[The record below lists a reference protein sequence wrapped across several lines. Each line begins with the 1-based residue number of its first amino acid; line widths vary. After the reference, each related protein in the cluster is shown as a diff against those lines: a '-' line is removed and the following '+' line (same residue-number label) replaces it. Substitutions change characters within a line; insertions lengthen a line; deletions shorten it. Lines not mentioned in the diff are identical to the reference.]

1 MSKILSLASLLTAG
15 LLLAGC
21 AGFGGGAATPTP
33 APIVEEEPLQIV
45 ADAKVLP
52 ARSADLRFSSSG
64 AIAAILVAEGDQVA
78 EGAPLARLDTR
89 ELELAVAEARAGLAE
104 ATARYEQVSAGAT
117 PEEIAAAEAAVAQA
131 QAGVRTASGSVT
143 AQDLAAARAEV
154 QRARETL
161 ARLEAGPKATEAQQA
176 QAAVAQAQAN
186 LQSRRDA
193 LSAAKSRAEEA
204 VTQAAN
210 LLRDAQ
216 DDYSRIYWD
225 NRERERYLD
234 GDALDQIFLDAEA
247 AALRAVQNAEAAL
260 AQAQIDLE
268 NARQAEVSGVAA
280 AEAQLR
286 EAQARLDQ
294 LLAGADR
301 DQIAAARAALAFAQA
316 NLAALTGEAR
326 AGQVDAANAGV
337 AQAQAKLDQ
346 VSAGPRSAD
355 LALAQAQIDKG
366 AVALRKAEL
375 ALDQG
380 TLRAP
385 FAGTIFAINLE
396 IGELPPAEAP
406 ALVIADLSAWRLE
419 TSDLTEL
426 DVAAVRPGAPVAITF
441 DAIPDLS
448 LTGVVTRIKG
458 LGESFQGDVI
468 YTVLIEPAGWD
479 ERLRWNMTATVAIGV

>member
-89 ELELAVAEARAGLAE
+89 ELEL
-104 ATARYEQVSAGAT
+104 
-117 PEEIAAAEAAVAQA
+117 
-131 QAGVRTASGSVT
+131 
-143 AQDLAAARAEV
+143 AEV